1 MDNEKEGMAFF
12 VDQSGWNPDL
22 LSVGISHTL
31 SKIFFLISYENMD
44 GNEKLSGCVGK
55 SGVLLLLSLFV
66 ARILLKNSIVNR
78 IVKKGLLILRIC
90 HKGSKSGWGRCVQIV
105 FLHSASTN
113 EKAIFVHIA
122 FCDHEWV

>member
-55 SGVLLLLSLFV
+55 SGILDGNEEYMLLS
-66 ARILLKNSIVNR
+66 
-78 IVKKGLLILRIC
+78 G
-90 HKGSKSGWGRCVQIV
+90 GQYSG
-105 FLHSASTN
+105 FASAVSFCGAYTP
-113 EKAIFVHIA
+113 EKQYREQ
-122 FCDHEWV
+122 DR